1 MPGGERSLRV
11 LGSSVHVDGESV
23 GPSARPPGLS
33 EHTDEILA
41 ELGYSTEE
49 IAALHDQGAV

>member
-1 MPGGERSLRV
+1 VLRQAGIPIV
-11 LGSSVHVDGESV
+11 LEAT
-23 GPSARPPGLS
+23 PATIRTAPPLLG

-49 IAALHDQGAV
+49 TAAFRAAGVV